1 MFSWN
6 TTARVGKDLF
16 LVSESRDSYLKR
28 SVFEQADLVV
38 LREVSETRD
47 PLGKPHHLAHG
58 RDETQGELLPD
69 LLAALAGV
77 HIETRSDLG

>member
-1 MFSWN
+1 MEHDSQSWE
-6 TTARVGKDLF
+6 RSIFGIR
-16 LVSESRDSYLKR
+16 ESRDSYFKR
-28 SVFEQADLVV
+28 SVFENADLVV
-38 LREVSETRD
+38 LGEVSEARD
-47 PLGKPHHLAHG
+47 LLGKPHHLAHG